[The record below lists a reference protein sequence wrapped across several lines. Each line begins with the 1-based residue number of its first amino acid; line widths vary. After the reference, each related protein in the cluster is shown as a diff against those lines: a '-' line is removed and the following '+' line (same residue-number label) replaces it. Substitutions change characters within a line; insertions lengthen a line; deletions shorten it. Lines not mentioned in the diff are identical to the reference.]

1 MPALLDNVDPDG
13 LLEYSVV
20 FTDRSLNSMSKKFQ
34 TVMTDISASLKR
46 AYNAHAVVVIPG
58 GGTYGMEAIA
68 RQFGDDEH
76 VMIIRNGWFSFRWS
90 EIFEKGKIAAKTT
103 VLAASPDYAGGA
115 SDTGANRQAPFA
127 PMPIADVVARIKAE
141 KPALVCAP
149 HIETS
154 AGMMLP
160 DDYISA
166 VAEAVHAEG
175 GLFVLDCVAS
185 GTMWI
190 DMKALGVDVLLSA
203 PQKGW
208 SASPCSGLVMMSE
221 AARHRLDQTNAA
233 SYVCDLKK
241 WMSIMEAYEN
251 GGHAYHATMPTDA
264 LAKFRDTLLET
275 EAYGFEKVRQEQIAL
290 GTAIRELLESR
301 GIKSVAA
308 DGFKAPSVVVSFT
321 DDDDIKN
328 GKKFAAEGVQIAAG
342 VPLECGEGPDY
353 KSFRIGLFGLDKL
366 HDCARS
372 VANFKAALDKIVPA

>member
-1 MPALLDNVDPDG
+1 MSSLLPDVDPDG

-34 TVMTDISASLKR
+34 TVMCDISAALKR
-46 AYNAHAVVVIPG
+46 AYNAQSTIVIPG
-58 GGTYGMEAIA
+58 GGTFGMEAIA

-76 VMIIRNGWFSFRWS
+76 VMVIRNGWFSFRWS
-90 EIFEKGKIAAKTT
+90 EILEKSKIAASTT
-103 VLAASPDYAGGA
+103 VLTASQSEA
-115 SDTGANRQAPFA
+115 GANRQAPFA
-127 PMPIADVVARIKAE
+127 PMPIADVVARIKDE
-141 KPALVCAP
+141 KPGLVCAP
-149 HIETS
+149 HVETS
-154 AGMMLP
+154 AGLMLP
-160 DDYISA
+160 DDYIRAVSA
-166 VAEAVHAEG
+166 AVHSVG

-185 GTMWI
+185 GAMWV
-190 DMKALGVDVLLSA
+190 DMQALGVDVLLSA

-208 SASPCSGLVMMSE
+208 SASPCSGLVMLSKL
-221 AARHRLDQTNAA
+221 ARDRIDATTAA

-241 WMSIMEAYEN
+241 WLAIMETYEG

-264 LAKFRDTLLET
+264 LATFRDALLET
-275 EAYGFEKVRQEQIAL
+275 EAYGFDKVRDEQVAL
-290 GTAIRELLESR
+290 GGAIRALLEER

-342 VPLECGEGPDY
+342 VPLHCGEGADF

-366 HDCARS
+366 HDCDRS
-372 VANFKAALDKIVPA
+372 VANFKAALDKVIPAS